1 MPHELKVQSPI
12 AMNII
17 PEDFLGYMQVG
28 TEWEI
33 VPGRRVEEGIVQR
46 GWRLYSRSQRQ
57 TALRH
62 GTIVAIAHGWRAF
75 GLHETGFLYQGPLE
89 KPFVIAEG
97 NRFSRVTGAHA
108 VNLVDEVTNP
118 NAK

>member
-17 PEDFLGYMQVG
+17 PEDFLGYMQIG
-28 TEWEI
+28 SEWEM
-33 VPGRRVEEGIVQR
+33 VSGRGVEESIVQR

-57 TALRH
+57 TALRQ
-62 GTIVAIAHGWRAF
+62 GTLVAIVHGWRAF
-75 GLHETGFLYQGPLE
+75 GLHETGPLYQGSLE

-97 NRFSRVTGAHA
+97 NRFSRVTGERP